1 MSKISF
7 LQSVFLYKFFT
18 VVLFSSIANASIQ
31 EEIADEV
38 SITVEALK
46 VETKAEETPQSIN
59 TISAKDIEEKAVKKI
74 DEAFRYSPSVVTP
87 YGSDNDA
94 EWLFV
99 RGFEPSMYLDGNRL
113 YKEGFFAFTAETY
126 GLESIELLKGPSSI
140 LYGET
145 NPGGIIN
152 LVQKKPTYLPQAS
165 VIASAGNKN
174 YAELGVDVSNWVNK
188 DGSQRYRIVAM
199 INQKDGE
206 LEGTESKRIY
216 IAPSYTIDFSDNTSL
231 TMLASYLKDDG
242 VPQNGFFPKDGTLTA
257 LPNGEII
264 DYSTNYGFPS
274 DKFTKEQVTAGYQFN
289 HSFNDIFTYN
299 QNFNFTFVDLYLRS
313 SSAYPNPGDGSWNT
327 DDDPYTINRY
337 SLINDGYTSS
347 YTFDN
352 NIVANWVSGSFKN
365 RVLTGVDYQYHT
377 NDWIGNGNG
386 ALVGTINSLNPTY
399 DNVPDLT
406 DTLYDNEIV
415 KNQVGFY
422 AQGQTIFKEKLLF
435 NLGTRYD
442 LIDIENTGS
451 TKDSLQDENLSLS
464 TGLMYLGKNGVSPYV
479 SYSESFYVISSMD
492 WVTAKLYKP
501 VESNQV
507 EAGVKYTPTWYNGFI
522 NIAYFNIEQQNAMA
536 STISED
542 GVLSTSQTGKVLSR
556 GVELETKAKI
566 TKDLEISASYT
577 YANSR
582 EETQEDGMPTGR
594 YIRKSL
600 SPNHYASAWAV
611 YDFSSIVI
619 NGLKVGTGV
628 RYTGETIDNSTINL
642 ENVTKVPSYL
652 LIDMMASYRINEAW
666 GLQVNLNN
674 LTNQIDVVGCD
685 YGICYYGESRRM
697 SANLKYDF

>member
-1 MSKISF
+1 MSKIRF
-7 LQSVFLYKFFT
+7 LQGIFVLKF
-18 VVLFSSIANASIQ
+18 VALILISNAKAE
-31 EEIADEV
+31 EEIADEI

-46 VETKAEETPQSIN
+46 IEAKAEETPQSIS

-87 YGSDNDA
+87 YGADNDA

-99 RGFEPSMYLDGNRL
+99 RGFEPSIYLDGNRL

-152 LVQKKPTYLPQAS
+152 LVQKKPTDIPQAS
-165 VIASAGNKN
+165 IVASAGNKN
-174 YAELGVDVSNWVNK
+174 YAQLGLDVSNWVNK

-199 INQKDGE
+199 VNQKDGE
-206 LEGTESKRIY
+206 LKGTESKRIY

-231 TMLASYLKDDG
+231 TMLASYLKDNG
-242 VPQNGFFPKDGTLTA
+242 VPQNGFFPKDGTLSA

-264 DYSTNYGFPS
+264 DYSTNYGFLS
-274 DKFTKEQVTAGYQFN
+274 DKFEKEQVTVGYQFN

-299 QNFNFTFVDLYLRS
+299 QNYNFTFVDLYLKS
-313 SSAYPNPGDGSWNT
+313 TSAYPDYDG
-327 DDDPYTINRY
+327 DPYTISRY
-337 SLINDGYTSS
+337 SLINDGFTSS

-352 NIVANWVSGSFKN
+352 NIVANWVAGSFKN

-377 NDWIGNGNG
+377 NNWLGNGNG
-386 ALVGTINSLNPTY
+386 AFVGVIDPLNPTY

-406 DTLYDNEIV
+406 DTLYNNEIV

-422 AQGQTIFKEKLLF
+422 AQGQTIFKEKLLL

-451 TKDSLQDENLSLS
+451 TTDSLQDEKLSLS
-464 TGLMYLGKNGVSPYV
+464 TGLMYLSDSGFSPYV

-507 EAGVKYTPTWYNGFI
+507 EIGVKYTPAWNGYI

-542 GVLSTSQTGKVLSR
+542 GVLATSQTGKVLSR
-556 GVELETKAKI
+556 GLELEAKVKL
-566 TKDLEISASYT
+566 TYDFEISASYT

-582 EETQEDGMPTGR
+582 EETQEDGIPTGR

-600 SPNHYASAWAV
+600 SPYHYASAWAL
-611 YDFSSIVI
+611 YDFSRIAI
-619 NGLKVGTGV
+619 NGLKAGAGV
-628 RYTGETIDNSTINL
+628 RYTGETIDNSTL
-642 ENVTKVPSYL
+642 GSENVTKVPSYL

-666 GLQVNLNN
+666 GLQFNISN
-674 LTNQIDVVGCD
+674 LTNQVDVVGCD